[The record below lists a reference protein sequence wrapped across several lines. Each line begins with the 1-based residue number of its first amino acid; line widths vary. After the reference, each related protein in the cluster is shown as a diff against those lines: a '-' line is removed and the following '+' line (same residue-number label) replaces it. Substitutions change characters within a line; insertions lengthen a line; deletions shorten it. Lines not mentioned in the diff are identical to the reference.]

1 MGNQGSSVEEGY
13 GVLHLFGNRGQN
25 FDSQRVLSAYKLADK
40 LGVATVSVALLGH
53 KGEFGIMLMHEDFLV
68 LRRVQ
73 LALADAG
80 IVYTTSYLSITE
92 ISEYAG
98 NLPEE
103 RRRPRLY
110 PELPPADMPAW
121 CFYPMSKWRQ
131 VGQNWYIQSFEERKR
146 MMFEHGGTGKSFAG
160 RVIQLITG
168 SSGIDDWEWGVT
180 LFASHPNDLKDVV
193 YTMRYDEV
201 SAKYADFGPFY
212 TGIVTSPEELF
223 AQEP

>member
-1 MGNQGSSVEEGY
+1 MGDAGSAVEEGY
-13 GVLHLFGNRGQN
+13 GVLHLFGKRGEN
-25 FDSQRVLSAYKLADK
+25 FDSQQVLGAFKLADE
-40 LGVATVSVALLGH
+40 LGVTAISVALLGH
-53 KGEFGIMLMHEDFLV
+53 KGEFGIMLLHEDFLV

-92 ISEYAG
+92 ISEYAEG
-98 NLPEE
+98 LSEE

-110 PELPPADMPAW
+110 PVLPPADKLAW

-131 VGQNWYIQSFEERKR
+131 VGQNWYVQSFDERKR

-160 RVIQLITG
+160 RVIQLVTG
-168 SSGIDDWEWGVT
+168 STGLDDWEWGVT

-212 TGIVTSPEELF
+212 TGIVSTPEELF
-223 AQEP
+223 GEES